1 MKDSFFSSQG
11 RIGPVAFLYRVLLM
25 LLAVAYIFYAG
36 IDYFSHDEKHQFLM
50 PLAYFFGIVALIVAL
65 FCILMQLIKR
75 LNDIGRKPFWS
86 ILLLVPVVNVLL
98 LLYAAFAPAKTKSK

>member
-1 MKDSFFSSQG
+1 MKDSFYSSQG

-36 IDYFSHDEKHQFLM
+36 IDYFSHDEKHEFLM

>member
-36 IDYFSHDEKHQFLM
+36 IDYFSHDEKHEFLM

-75 LNDIGRKPFWS
+75 LNDIGRKPIWS

>member
-1 MKDSFFSSQG
+1 MKDTFFSSQG

-36 IDYFSHDEKHQFLM
+36 IDYFSHDEKHEFLM

>member
-36 IDYFSHDEKHQFLM
+36 IDYYSHEEKHEFLM

>member
-25 LLAVAYIFYAG
+25 LLAVAYNFYAG
-36 IDYFSHDEKHQFLM
+36 IDYFSHDETHEFLM

>member
-11 RIGPVAFLYRVLLM
+11 RIGPVAYLYRVLLM

-36 IDYFSHDEKHQFLM
+36 IDYFSHDEKHEFLM